1 MTGRFARSLRVQL
14 NALALIFLA
23 LPFLLYSVFNAAD
36 REKRDLVLSAIRE
49 NGLLIAQALAP
60 TLQTLSPA
68 DFGALP
74 AALARFHADQRSVKL
89 LFKPNGTVGQSGF
102 FYVASSPPTA
112 PEALGAERQLLADL
126 GVLDRLSES
135 CVGNQPLSDSVKTP
149 GGAVEGAREVLTS
162 VSPVRSPAGCWAVVA
177 AIDQRAA
184 FGLIDERA
192 YWMRPESRIALGI
205 YAGVA
210 LLAVGIFVSLRAN
223 LSKLTRAAQA
233 AEPGES
239 FEQAVAIPELR
250 PMAREFDRMVARL
263 KGAAALLRQSAEDN
277 AHAFKAPIA
286 AIRQSIEPLRAVA
299 VEDTASGRA
308 LGAIAASLD
317 RLDGLV
323 RSARRLDAAAA
334 ELLESERASI
344 DLSALVEG
352 FAADYQTMI
361 APKAVKLAAEAAPA
375 IRLPVDGDL
384 VETILENL
392 VENAVSFSAPGGAV
406 TVRLAQEDGAVR
418 LEVLDQGPGVPE
430 DRLSKIFERYY
441 SDRPQSAEPQAH
453 FGVGLSLVAQNAAA
467 LGGSV
472 SAANRAGGGLIVT
485 VILPLAG

>member
-36 REKRDLVLSAIRE
+36 REKRDLVLGAIRE

-60 TLQTLSPA
+60 TLQTLTPA

-233 AEPGES
+233 SDPSEG
-239 FEQAVAIPELR
+239 FEKAVAIPELR

-286 AIRQSIEPLRAVA
+286 VIRQAIEPL
-299 VEDTASGRA
+299 GRSMSA
-308 LGAIAASLD
+308 DSDGGRSLAAIAASLD

-334 ELLESERASI
+334 ELLESERAPI
-344 DLSALVEG
+344 DLSALVRG

-361 APKAVKLAAEAAPA
+361 DPQAVRLEVEVEPD
-375 IRLPVDGDL
+375 IRLPLDSEL

-392 VENAVSFSAPGGAV
+392 VENAVSFSKPGEAV
-406 TVRLAQEDGAVR
+406 TVRLTRSEGVAR
-418 LEVLDQGPGVPE
+418 LEVLDHGPGVPE
-430 DRLSKIFERYY
+430 DRLSKIFDRYY
-441 SDRPQSAEPQAH
+441 SDRPQAADPQAH
-453 FGVGLSLVAQNAAA
+453 FGVGLSLVAQNARA
-467 LGGSV
+467 LGGSAV
-472 SAANRAGGGLIVT
+472 AANRPGGGLVVAVT
-485 VILPLAG
+485 LPTAP